1 MNEPL
6 RRVALTFDDN
16 FNPLSRSA
24 LSATDFTC
32 RAMAVWPARTPIP
45 VIFIPG
51 IMGTNLIGP
60 NDKPA
65 WSPPNG
71 IPEAVGELAS
81 RIGQKPKTRQT
92 LLTPKDAK
100 VWNRTESLDLGS
112 NYPALDDAEA
122 GRRYWGEVYAD
133 GYLPFLRILEDR
145 LNYPFEDLSGKNP
158 DAPKREKAWDEAIA
172 GDQPHPWTPITGF
185 EALTDG
191 EFASRF
197 GKVYFPVFACGYN
210 WLKSNEE
217 SSDLVVK
224 RVDEIIARIAKSCY
238 FKKPE
243 KVILVTHSMGGL
255 VARRAAQKLGD
266 KVLGVVHGVMPTEGA
281 PVTYR
286 RFKAGTEAS
295 WDGIG
300 GWLKNL
306 GAAKVLGWDAA
317 DITCVMANAPGPLEL
332 LPTKR
337 YPPGWLKVTDGKK
350 TIELPKAGGNPYS
363 DIYGKSTKECWW
375 GMVDPELIDPAK
387 LLKTSS
393 KTTAH
398 DFFILNLNDAET
410 FHDTIAGYCHDLT
423 YAHYGDDPKQP
434 SFVSVTWRTNGDLSS
449 FTDEEVLAAQRGD
462 VDLLGP
468 TEAKIGK
475 TSIRFKLEGKDGPGD
490 GTVPAPSGH
499 AVAYLDGI
507 RTVFRLQGLKLEH
520 ADSYKNS
527 TVHNTVLYA
536 IGKIAQ
542 QLPLNS
548 DGTTG

>member
-24 LSATDFTC
+24 LSATDFNC

-51 IMGTNLIGP
+51 IMGSNLISEQ
-60 NDKPA
+60 DKAA
-65 WSPPNG
+65 WRPPNG
-71 IPEAVGELAS
+71 GGEKVGELKA
-81 RIGQKPKTRQT
+81 RVRQKPAERQRQLNPET
-92 LLTPKDAK
+92 VK
-100 VWNRTESLDLGS
+100 VWNRTESVTLGT
-112 NYPALDDAEA
+112 NYPALDSAEA
-122 GRRYWGEVYAD
+122 GRRYWGEVFAD

-145 LNYPFEDLSGKNP
+145 LNYPFEDISGENP
-158 DAPKREKAWDEAIA
+158 DAPKRVKAWDDAIA
-172 GDQPHPWTPITGF
+172 GDQPHPWTPVTGF
-185 EALTDG
+185 EVLTDG
-191 EFASRF
+191 EFANRF
-197 GKVYFPVFACGYN
+197 GKIYFPVFACGYN
-210 WLKSNEE
+210 WLKSNDD
-217 SSDLVVK
+217 SADLVVK
-224 RVDEIIARIAKSCY
+224 RVDEVIARISKSCY

-295 WDGIG
+295 WDGLV
-300 GWLKNL
+300 GWLGNL
-306 GAAKVLGWDAA
+306 GAAAVLGWDAA
-317 DITCVMANAPGPLEL
+317 DITCVMANASGPLEL

-350 TIELPKAGGNPYS
+350 TIALPKAGGNPYS
-363 DIYGKSTKECWW
+363 DIYGKSTDDCWW
-375 GMVDPELIDPAK
+375 GMVDPDLIDPGK
-387 LLKTSS
+387 LLKLKPQETPHG
-393 KTTAH
+393 A
-398 DFFILNLNDAET
+398 FRNNLQIAEA
-410 FHDTIAGYCHDLT
+410 FHDTIAGYCHGQT

-449 FTDEEVLAAQRGD
+449 FTDEDVLTAHRGE

-468 TEAKIGK
+468 TEAKIDK
-475 TSIRFKLEGKDGPGD
+475 TSVRFKLEGKDGPGD

-499 AVAYLDGI
+499 AVADLHGI

-548 DGTTG
+548 NGTTG